1 MNVYVVHEGKSIEKS
16 KVLGI
21 CTSLKSAVFLCAKYA
36 VDTHQQLMDWEIDKL
51 EYERRIDNFFII
63 SRETDSCFY

>member
-36 VDTHQQLMDWEIDKL
+36 VDTNQQLMDWEIDRL
-51 EYERRIDNFFII
+51 EYERMVRDFFII
-63 SRETDSCFY
+63 TRESDTCFY